1 MRQNKIKIEYSIVIK
16 SISRWKCEVKKTI
29 KGMSRLL
36 NTCPITA
43 AIYDEIDD
51 IIFCPVI
58 FKPILKNKDSL
69 EKKISK

>member
-1 MRQNKIKIEYSIVIK
+1 
-16 SISRWKCEVKKTI
+16 
-29 KGMSRLL
+29 MSRLL
-36 NTCPITA
+36 NTGPITT

-51 IIFCPVI
+51 IIFYPVI